1 VPTGTPDLLL
11 TLTNS
16 HTITDPPFHP
26 CVRFVLTSPPERTKL
41 QPSTQTKPLCAIK
54 SALVRPTRWAFHAN
68 RIPLRSLS
76 KQTQCSP
83 TSYSSSISAGPS
95 PSTICATRLA
105 LHYRPTVRR
114 RARGRCRRALSRFGR
129 DEYRRYG
136 RWRVDV
142 RSCTTHTAL
151 VPRLFRLY
159 DPRHFP
165 LRLATGPH
173 RDAPAHIREQ

>member
-1 VPTGTPDLLL
+1 VFGSYSPLLPSELNSNHPHRLNRFAQLKALSFVPPDGRF
-11 TLTNS
+11 TL
-16 HTITDPPFHP
+16 IEYRFDP
-26 CVRFVLTSPPERTKL
+26 SANK
-41 QPSTQTKPLCAIK
+41 PSAAP
-54 SALVRPTRWAFHAN
+54 H
-68 RIPLRSLS
+68 
-76 KQTQCSP
+76 
-83 TSYSSSISAGPS
+83 SYSSSISAGPS

-173 RDAPAHIREQ
+173 RDAPAHVREQ